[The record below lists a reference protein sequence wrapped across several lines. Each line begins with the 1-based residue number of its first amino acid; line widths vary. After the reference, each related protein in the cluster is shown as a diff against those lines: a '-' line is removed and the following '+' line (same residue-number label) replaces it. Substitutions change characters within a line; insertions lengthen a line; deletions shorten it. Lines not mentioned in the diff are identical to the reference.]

1 MLYDFNM
8 CLQMLVWEYRRF
20 HGGDP
25 IWFNW

>member
-8 CLQMLVWEYRRF
+8 CLQILVWEYRRF
-20 HGGDP
+20 HGRDF

>member
-1 MLYDFNM
+1 MLYDFST

-25 IWFNW
+25 IWFN

>member
-20 HGGDP
+20 HGGSYL
-25 IWFNW
+25 I

>member
-8 CLQMLVWEYRRF
+8 CLQMLVWQYRRC

-25 IWFNW
+25 IWFN